1 MFRLQWDRSPEVI
14 QPAPVKDV
22 TTVTQHSQPNP
33 VNIERLTRRMG
44 KYALVVAVS
53 QRAREL
59 KERQTRLG
67 DTTPTNL
74 IGRALAEI
82 FDGKVKVIEPTEE

>member
-1 MFRLQWDRSPEVI
+1 MPDQKVR
-14 QPAPVKDV
+14 
-22 TTVTQHSQPNP
+22 N
-33 VNIERLTRRMG
+33 VNVERLTRRMG

-59 KERQTRLG
+59 KERQARLG

-74 IGRALAEI
+74 VGRALTEI
-82 FDGKVKVIEPTEE
+82 FDGKVKLMAETNEE